1 MLIRPADDQDAEAL
15 ARLATETFS
24 DTYRGTMRDSDLEAH
39 VERHLSRHAFDDLLR
54 HDAFLVAEHDGEL
67 VGFVQFGEGHA
78 AGGKRD
84 TQDQALR
91 RLYVRSR
98 FHGQGVGAALMEAA
112 LECAS
117 MKAAPR
123 IWLDV
128 WEHNHRARRF
138 YEGYGFE
145 VAGSFRM
152 EFASGPADS
161 LELVMVRNQ
170 R

>member
-1 MLIRPADDQDAEAL
+1 MLIRPADHQDAEAL

-24 DTYRGTMRDSDLEAH
+24 ETYRGTMLDSDLQAH
-39 VERHLSRHAFDDLLR
+39 VDRHLGRDAFDDLLR
-54 HDAFLVAEHDGEL
+54 HDAFLVAEHDGQL
-67 VGFVQFGEGHA
+67 VGFVQFGEGHV
-78 AGGKRD
+78 AGGKREEG
-84 TQDQALR
+84 DQALR

-98 FHGQGVGAALMEAA
+98 FHGKGVGAALMEAA
-112 LECAS
+112 LGCAA

-138 YEGYGFE
+138 YESYGFE
-145 VAGSFRM
+145 VAGNIRM

-161 LELVMVRNQ
+161 LDLVMVRQQ